1 KITNLSCRNDRR
13 EVQLSKLLSWLLRH
27 GANKEGLQI
36 SNDGYIAVS
45 ELLLHHSFR
54 GKYNKSDIIRVVEN
68 NSKKRFKLRQN
79 PQNNILEIKAN
90 QGHSID
96 INNTDLIQILEPK
109 YQTLVH
115 GTYFKYWPKIKNAG
129 LHHMSRK
136 HIHLSKGI
144 LGNSNVISGLR
155 RDVELYV
162 FIDLSAALADGIRF
176 YESENG
182 VVLTEG

>member
-1 KITNLSCRNDRR
+1 MNDRR

-136 HIHLSKGI
+136 HIHLSK
-144 LGNSNVISGLR
+144 
-155 RDVELYV
+155 
-162 FIDLSAALADGIRF
+162 ALADGIRF

-182 VVLTEG
+182 VVLTEGNVNGYLEPKYFSKVTIVKTGKFE